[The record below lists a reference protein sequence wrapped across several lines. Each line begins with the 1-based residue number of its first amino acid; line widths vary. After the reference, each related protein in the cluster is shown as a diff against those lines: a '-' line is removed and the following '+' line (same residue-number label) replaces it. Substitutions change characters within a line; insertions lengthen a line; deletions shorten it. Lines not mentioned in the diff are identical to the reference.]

1 MYTMCSQTP
10 FTHGSYLGDTASLSI
25 HEAGPSRPG
34 GGKGSTTQRA
44 RNPPRGRQVPPGLGV
59 IRRHPHS
66 RRDLQT
72 TPGPGLP
79 VPRLGPRPLPQL
91 GVGGGALPGRRL
103 PGPQPSLPSPARLGS
118 AGCTWGGFPPQA
130 SFLHFPV
137 PRISG
142 RGNQA
147 ARVFCVCSR
156 GLLSKINTRSS
167 HLHGGGRPR
176 VTTGAW
182 SP

>member
-59 IRRHPHS
+59 IRTPDGTS
-66 RRDLQT
+66 RQLRGRSRSAAPST
-72 TPGPGLP
+72 AGGGRRGTSRAPP
-79 VPRLGPRPLPQL
+79 PRPS
-91 GVGGGALPGRRL
+91 A
-103 PGPQPSLPSPARLGS
+103 LPSPARLGS

-167 HLHGGGRPR
+167 HLHGEGRPR

>member
-34 GGKGSTTQRA
+34 RGKGSTTQRA
-44 RNPPRGRQVPPGLGV
+44 RNPRRGRQVPPGLGV
-59 IRRHPHS
+59 IRTPDGTS
-66 RRDLQT
+66 RELRA
-72 TPGPGLP
+72 GPGLL
-79 VPRLGPRPLPQL
+79 VPPLGPWPLPQL
-91 GVGGGALPGRRL
+91 GVGGGALPGCRL
-103 PGPQPSLPSPARLGS
+103 PCPLPSLPSPARLGS
-118 AGCTWGGFPPQA
+118 VGCTWGGFPARA

-142 RGNQA
+142 RGNRA

-167 HLHGGGRPR
+167 HLHAGGRPR